1 MESRNDGLRF
11 PPPWITPAAGL
22 PNREVQPVII
32 VPRRRGGTTL
42 WTPTQTATEWWG
54 APYDTA
60 TTTIA
65 TGVSQLRDRK
75 GNGRNFNQATSGT
88 QPTITPNALNGK
100 AGLTFNGSQ
109 WLTSTSS
116 AATWNFLHTA
126 AGAGATIVAVWKAGN
141 SSNPNAVYGLLG
153 TNGAFSANTGF
164 YLLYDDRVSPPRN
177 DRALVL
183 ISRGTSGQV
192 TAVNLTADN
201 AHPSGTPVIISHIG
215 NPGSAIAANRSI
227 IRINGVSIQNNI
239 DTFTAATGNAS
250 FQMQLGALGNNTLP
264 LTGEIYEIVIL
275 PPGTNLATVQLVEGY
290 LAGPVAGWNLQSILA
305 ADHPYKVNAP
315 TV

>member
-22 PNREVQPVII
+22 SNREVQPVII
-32 VPRRRGGTTL
+32 VPRRRVGTTP

-75 GNGRNFNQATSGT
+75 GNGRNFDQATSGT

-109 WLTSTSS
+109 WLTSASS

-153 TNGAFSANTGF
+153 TNAGVSANTGF
-164 YLLYDDRVSPPRN
+164 YLIYDDRVSSSRN

-183 ISRGTSGQV
+183 ISRGTSGQS
-192 TAVNLTADN
+192 TALNQTADN
-201 AHPSGTPVIISHIG
+201 AHPGGTPVIISHIG

-239 DTFTAATGNAS
+239 ETFAAATGNAS
-250 FQMQLGALGNNTLP
+250 FQMQLGALGNNTIP

-275 PPGTNLATVQLVEGY
+275 PPGTSLVTVQLVEGY